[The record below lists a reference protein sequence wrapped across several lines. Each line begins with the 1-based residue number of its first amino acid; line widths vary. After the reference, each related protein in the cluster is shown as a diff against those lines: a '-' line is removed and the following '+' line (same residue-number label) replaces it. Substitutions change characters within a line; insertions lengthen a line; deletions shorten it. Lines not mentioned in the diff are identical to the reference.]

1 MAAFAYK
8 AVSARGKNSSGV
20 LEGDNAR
27 QVRQQLREKGLIPL
41 EVEQV
46 AERSQEGGKGFS
58 FSLFKPRISAS
69 DLALLTRQLATL
81 VESALPVEEALLA
94 VAEQCEKPR
103 QKNMMMAV
111 RSKVVE
117 GHGLAMAVRSKVV
130 EGHGLADALAEFPS
144 VFDEL
149 FRAMVAA
156 GEKSGHLDT
165 VLNRLADYTERR
177 QQTRSQITQAMV
189 YPFLMPFFA
198 MGIVLL
204 LLTVVV
210 PKIVGQFDHMGQDL
224 PGITQFLISVS
235 TWLQDYGLLLL
246 VALGILM
253 VIVQRL
259 LQQKHIKLRYHKAL
273 LRVPLIGKVSRG
285 LNTARFARTLSILSA
300 SAVPLL
306 EAMRIS
312 GDVLENQHIKNQV
325 ADAAVNVKEGSS
337 LRAALDNTKMFPP
350 MMMHMIASGEKSG
363 ELQQMLS
370 RAADN
375 QDREFEALIGVS
387 LKVFEPLLIVSM
399 AGIVLFIVLAILQP
413 ILALNNMVN
422 I

>member
-8 AVSARGKNSSGV
+8 ALNAKGKNANGV

-27 QVRQQLREKGLIPL
+27 QVRQQLREQGLIPL

-46 AERSQEGGKGFS
+46 AERAQNDGKGAA

-94 VAEQCEKPR
+94 VAEQSEKPR

-117 GHGLAMAVRSKVV
+117 GHGLA
-130 EGHGLADALAEFPS
+130 DAMAEFPS
-144 VFDEL
+144 VFDDL
-149 FRAMVAA
+149 YRAMVAA

-177 QQTRSQITQAMV
+177 QQTRSQISQALI
-189 YPFLMPFFA
+189 YPSLMLFFA
-198 MGIVLL
+198 IGIIVMLM
-204 LLTVVV
+204 TFVV
-210 PKIVGQFDHMGQDL
+210 PKIVGQFTKTGQEL
-224 PGITQFLISVS
+224 PLITRILIATSE
-235 TWLQDYGLLLL
+235 WLQNYGLFLFIAIVLLIVIIRRLLRQKHMKLRFHQLLL
-246 VALGILM
+246 
-253 VIVQRL
+253 
-259 LQQKHIKLRYHKAL
+259 KL
-273 LRVPLIGKVSRG
+273 PLIGRVSRG
-285 LNTARFARTLSILSA
+285 MNTARFARTLSILSA

-325 ADAAVNVKEGSS
+325 SDAAVNVKEGSS

-363 ELQQMLS
+363 ELQQMLA

-399 AGIVLFIVLAILQP
+399 AGIVLFIVMAILQP

>member
-8 AVSARGKNSSGV
+8 AINAKGKNTSGV

-27 QVRQQLREKGLIPL
+27 QIRQQLREKGLVPM

-46 AERSQEGGKGFS
+46 AEKGSGSSSGGLQ
-58 FSLFKPRISAS
+58 LFKRRISAS

-81 VESALPVEEALLA
+81 IESALPIEEALLA
-94 VAEQCEKPR
+94 VAEQSEKTR

-117 GHGLAMAVRSKVV
+117 GHT
-130 EGHGLADALAEFPS
+130 LADALAEFPS
-144 VFDEL
+144 VFDDL

-177 QQTRSQITQAMV
+177 QQTRSQIIQALI
-189 YPFLMPFFA
+189 YPAIMMFFA
-198 MGIVLL
+198 MMIVVV

-224 PGITQFLISVS
+224 PTITTVLISVS
-235 TWLQDYGLLLL
+235 EWMQQYGLYLL
-246 VALGILM
+246 VAIMLL
-253 VIVQRL
+253 IVLFQRL
-259 LQQKHIKLRYHKAL
+259 VQQPAIKLRYHRFML
-273 LRVPLIGKVSRG
+273 NLPLVGKVARG
-285 LNTARFARTLSILSA
+285 LNTARFARTLSILTA

-306 EAMRIS
+306 ESMRIS
-312 GDVLENQHIKNQV
+312 TDVLQNVYIKERISE
-325 ADAAVNVKEGSS
+325 AAVNVKEGSS
-337 LRAALDNTKMFPP
+337 LRAALDNTKIFPP
-350 MMMHMIASGEKSG
+350 MMMHMIASGERSG

-370 RAADN
+370 RSADN

-387 LKVFEPLLIVSM
+387 LKVFEPVLIVSM
-399 AGIVLFIVLAILQP
+399 AAVVLFIVMAIIQP

-422 I
+422 V

>member
-8 AVSARGKNSSGV
+8 AIDKSGRNKSGV
-20 LEGDNAR
+20 MEGDNAR
-27 QVRQQLREKGLIPL
+27 QVRQQLREQSLMPL

-46 AERSQEGGKGFS
+46 ADKERRSQSGL
-58 FSLFKPRISAS
+58 SLFKPRISPS

-81 VESALPVEEALLA
+81 VEASLPIEEALLA

-117 GHGLAMAVRSKVV
+117 GHGLADSM
-130 EGHGLADALAEFPS
+130 AEFPY
-144 VFDEL
+144 VFDTL
-149 FRAMVAA
+149 YRAMVAA

-165 VLNRLADYTERR
+165 VLNRLADYTEKR
-177 QQTRSQITQAMV
+177 QQTRSQITQAAI
-189 YPFLMPFFA
+189 YPMLMMFFA
-198 MGIVLL
+198 MAIVIL

-224 PGITQFLISVS
+224 PTITKVMIAISD
-235 TWLQDYGLLLL
+235 WLRDYGLFLGL
-246 VALGILM
+246 VIALSIVVMNRVLM
-253 VIVQRL
+253 QPAM
-259 LQQKHIKLRYHKAL
+259 KLRYHRFIL
-273 LRVPLIGKVSRG
+273 TMPLIGKVSRG
-285 LNTARFARTLSILSA
+285 LNTARFARTLSILTS

-306 EAMRIS
+306 ESMKIS
-312 GDVLENQHIKNQV
+312 SDVLENLHIKGTINE
-325 ADAAVNVKEGSS
+325 AAINVKEGSS
-337 LRAALDNTKMFPP
+337 LRASLDNTKMFPP
-350 MMMHMIASGEKSG
+350 MMMHMIASGERSG
-363 ELQQMLS
+363 ELQQMLG

-375 QDREFEALIGVS
+375 QDREFEALVGVS
-387 LKVFEPLLIVSM
+387 LKVFEPVLIVTM
-399 AGIVLFIVLAILQP
+399 AAVVLFIVMAILQP

>member
-1 MAAFAYK
+1 MAAFAFK
-8 AVSARGKNSSGV
+8 AVNARGKNTNGV

-46 AERSQEGGKGFS
+46 AERTQSEGKGLS

-117 GHGLAMAVRSKVV
+117 GHGLA
-130 EGHGLADALAEFPS
+130 DALGQFPS

-149 FRAMVAA
+149 YRAMVAA

-177 QQTRSQITQAMV
+177 QQTRSQITQAMI
-189 YPFLMPFFA
+189 YPSLMLFFA

-224 PGITQFLISVS
+224 PAITQFLISVS
-235 TWLQDYGLLLL
+235 TWLQNYGLF
-246 VALGILM
+246 M
-253 VIVQRL
+253 
-259 LQQKHIKLRYHKAL
+259 
-273 LRVPLIGKVSRG
+273 LIG
-285 LNTARFARTLSILSA
+285 I
-300 SAVPLL
+300 AVLVV
-306 EAMRIS
+306 I
-312 GDVLENQHIKNQV
+312 I
-325 ADAAVNVKEGSS
+325 
-337 LRAALDNTKMFPP
+337 
-350 MMMHMIASGEKSG
+350 
-363 ELQQMLS
+363 
-370 RAADN
+370 
-375 QDREFEALIGVS
+375 
-387 LKVFEPLLIVSM
+387 
-399 AGIVLFIVLAILQP
+399 
-413 ILALNNMVN
+413 
-422 I
+422 

>member
-1 MAAFAYK
+1 MPAFAYK
-8 AVSARGKNSSGV
+8 AVNNRGRNIQGV

-27 QVRQQLREKGLIPL
+27 QARQQLREKGLIPI

-46 AERSQEGGKGFS
+46 VERNQHNNQGFLNA
-58 FSLFKPRISAS
+58 LFKPRISAS

-81 VESALPVEEALLA
+81 VESALPIEEALLA
-94 VAEQCEKPR
+94 VGEQCEKPR

-117 GHGLAMAVRSKVV
+117 GRGLA
-130 EGHGLADALAEFPS
+130 EALSEFPS
-144 VFDEL
+144 VFDDL
-149 FRAMVAA
+149 YRAMVAA

-177 QQTRSQITQAMV
+177 QQTRSQITQAMI
-189 YPFLMPFFA
+189 YPSLMLFFA

-224 PGITQFLISVS
+224 PGITQFLIAVS
-235 TWLQDYGLLLL
+235 TWLQNYGIFML
-246 VALGILM
+246 VAIAVLI
-253 VIVQRL
+253 VIAQRL
-259 LQQKHIKLRYHKAL
+259 LQQKAMKLRYHRVL
-273 LRVPLIGKVSRG
+273 LKLPLLGRVSRG

-306 EAMRIS
+306 DAMRIS

-325 ADAAVNVKEGSS
+325 ADAAINVKEGSS

-363 ELQQMLS
+363 ELQSMLA

-387 LKVFEPLLIVSM
+387 LKVFEPLLIVTM
-399 AGIVLFIVLAILQP
+399 AGIVLFIVMAILQP

>member
-8 AVSARGKNSSGV
+8 AIDKSGKNKSGV

-27 QVRQQLREKGLIPL
+27 QIRQQLREKHLIPL

-46 AERSQEGGKGFS
+46 TEKERQSAKQ
-58 FSLFKPRISAS
+58 FSLFKPKISAS

-81 VESALPVEEALLA
+81 VESSLPIEEALMA
-94 VAEQCEKPR
+94 VAQQSERPR

-117 GHGLAMAVRSKVV
+117 GYN
-130 EGHGLADALAEFPS
+130 LADAMAEFPH

-165 VLNRLADYTERR
+165 VLNRLADYTEKR

-189 YPFLMPFFA
+189 YPTLMMFFA
-198 MGIVLL
+198 MGIVIL

-224 PGITQFLISVS
+224 PTITKVLISVS
-235 TWLQDYGLLLL
+235 EWMQNYGLLLI
-246 VALGILM
+246 VIFALLA
-253 VIVQRL
+253 VVLSRV
-259 LQQKHIKLRYHKAL
+259 LQQPTMKKRYHHFILGLPL
-273 LRVPLIGKVSRG
+273 LGKVSKG
-285 LNTARFARTLSILSA
+285 LNTARFARTLSILTS
-300 SAVPLL
+300 SSVPLL
-306 EAMRIS
+306 ESMKIS
-312 GDVLENQHIKNQV
+312 SDVLANLYIRDEVKG
-325 ADAAVNVKEGSS
+325 ASVNVKEGSS
-337 LRAALDNTKMFPP
+337 LRAALERTKMFPP
-350 MMMHMIASGEKSG
+350 MMMHMIASGERSG
-363 ELQQMLS
+363 ELTQMLG

-375 QDREFEALIGVS
+375 QDREFESLVGVS

-399 AGIVLFIVLAILQP
+399 AGIVLFIVMAILQP

-422 I
+422 L

>member
-8 AVSARGKNSSGV
+8 AINAKGKNTSGV

-27 QVRQQLREKGLIPL
+27 QIRQQLREKGLVPL
-41 EVEQV
+41 DVEQV
-46 AERSQEGGKGFS
+46 AEKSNGSSRGGWQ
-58 FSLFKPRISAS
+58 LFKPRISAS

-81 VESALPVEEALLA
+81 IESALPIEEALLA
-94 VAEQCEKPR
+94 VAEQSEKTR

-117 GHGLAMAVRSKVV
+117 GHT
-130 EGHGLADALAEFPS
+130 LADALGEFPS
-144 VFDEL
+144 VFDDL

-177 QQTRSQITQAMV
+177 QQTRSQIIQALI
-189 YPFLMPFFA
+189 YPAIMMFFA
-198 MGIVLL
+198 MMIVVV

-224 PGITQFLISVS
+224 PTITTVLIGISEWMQN
-235 TWLQDYGLLLL
+235 YGLYLLL
-246 VALGILM
+246 GIMLL
-253 VIVQRL
+253 IVLFQRL
-259 LQQKHIKLRYHKAL
+259 VQQPALKLRYHQFMLKL
-273 LRVPLIGKVSRG
+273 PLIGKVARG
-285 LNTARFARTLSILSA
+285 LNTARFARTLSILTA

-306 EAMRIS
+306 ESMRIAT
-312 GDVLENQHIKNQV
+312 DVLQNKYIK
-325 ADAAVNVKEGSS
+325 ARISEAAINVKEGSS
-337 LRAALDNTKMFPP
+337 LRAALDNTKIFPP
-350 MMMHMIASGEKSG
+350 MMMHMIASGERSG

-370 RAADN
+370 RSADN

-387 LKVFEPLLIVSM
+387 LKVFEPVLIVSM
-399 AGIVLFIVLAILQP
+399 AAVVLFIVMAIIQP

-422 I
+422 V

>member
-8 AVSARGKNSSGV
+8 AINTSGRNKNGV

-27 QVRQQLREKGLIPL
+27 QIRQQLREQGLIPL

-46 AERSQEGGKGFS
+46 AEKERRATSS

-81 VESALPVEEALLA
+81 VESALPIEEALLA
-94 VAEQCEKPR
+94 VAEQSEKPR

-117 GHGLAMAVRSKVV
+117 GHGLA
-130 EGHGLADALAEFPS
+130 DAMGEFPH

-149 FRAMVAA
+149 YRAMVAA

-177 QQTRSQITQAMV
+177 QQTRSQITQAMI
-189 YPFLMPFFA
+189 YPSLMMFFA
-198 MGIVLL
+198 MAIVLL

-210 PKIVGQFDHMGQDL
+210 PKIVSQFDHMGQDL
-224 PGITQFLISVS
+224 PTITQILISVS
-235 TWLQDYGLLLL
+235 TWLQEYGIALALVIAILVLLL
-246 VALGILM
+246 
-253 VIVQRL
+253 QRL
-259 LQQKHIKLRYHKAL
+259 LQQPVMKKRYHKFIL
-273 LRVPLIGKVSRG
+273 TLPLIGRVSRG
-285 LNTARFARTLSILSA
+285 LNTARFARTLSILTA

-306 EAMRIS
+306 ESMRIS
-312 GDVLENQHIKNQV
+312 SDVLQNLHIKEAV
-325 ADAAVNVKEGSS
+325 GEAAVNVKEGSS
-337 LRAALDNTKMFPP
+337 LRASLDKTKMFPP

-363 ELQQMLS
+363 ELQQMLA

-387 LKVFEPLLIVSM
+387 LKVFEPILIVSM
-399 AGIVLFIVLAILQP
+399 AVIVLFIVMAILQP

-422 I
+422 V

>member
-8 AVSARGKNSSGV
+8 AVNARGKNTNGV

-46 AERSQEGGKGFS
+46 AERAQSEGKGLS

-117 GHGLAMAVRSKVV
+117 GHGLA
-130 EGHGLADALAEFPS
+130 DALAQFPS

-149 FRAMVAA
+149 YRAMVAA

-177 QQTRSQITQAMV
+177 QQTPIANAVFCNGYRVAIVNGGSAQNCGAVRSHGARPPGH
-189 YPFLMPFFA
+189 YP
-198 MGIVLL
+198 
-204 LLTVVV
+204 
-210 PKIVGQFDHMGQDL
+210 
-224 PGITQFLISVS
+224 VS
-235 TWLQDYGLLLL
+235 NFCQYL
-246 VALGILM
+246 AA
-253 VIVQRL
+253 
-259 LQQKHIKLRYHKAL
+259 KLRPVHAYWYWCANCHYSARVTTKAHETAL
-273 LRVPLIGKVSRG
+273 PQSAVNLAIDRPGVSR
-285 LNTARFARTLSILSA
+285 A
-300 SAVPLL
+300 
-306 EAMRIS
+306 
-312 GDVLENQHIKNQV
+312 
-325 ADAAVNVKEGSS
+325 
-337 LRAALDNTKMFPP
+337 
-350 MMMHMIASGEKSG
+350 
-363 ELQQMLS
+363 
-370 RAADN
+370 
-375 QDREFEALIGVS
+375 
-387 LKVFEPLLIVSM
+387 
-399 AGIVLFIVLAILQP
+399 
-413 ILALNNMVN
+413 
-422 I
+422 

>member
-8 AVSARGKNSSGV
+8 AINAKGKNTSGV

-27 QVRQQLREKGLIPL
+27 QIRQQLREKGLVPM

-46 AERSQEGGKGFS
+46 AEKSSGSSSGGLQ
-58 FSLFKPRISAS
+58 LFKPRISAS

-81 VESALPVEEALLA
+81 IESALPIEEALLA
-94 VAEQCEKPR
+94 VAEQSEKTR

-117 GHGLAMAVRSKVV
+117 GHT
-130 EGHGLADALAEFPS
+130 LADALAEFPS
-144 VFDEL
+144 VFDDL

-177 QQTRSQITQAMV
+177 QQTRSQIIQALI
-189 YPFLMPFFA
+189 YPAIMMFFA
-198 MGIVLL
+198 MMIVVV

-224 PGITQFLISVS
+224 PTITTVLISVS
-235 TWLQDYGLLLL
+235 EWMQQYGLYLL
-246 VALGILM
+246 VAIMLL
-253 VIVQRL
+253 IVLFQRL
-259 LQQKHIKLRYHKAL
+259 VQQPALKLRYHRFMLKLPL
-273 LRVPLIGKVSRG
+273 LGKVARG
-285 LNTARFARTLSILSA
+285 LNTARFARTLSILTA

-306 EAMRIS
+306 ESMRIS
-312 GDVLENQHIKNQV
+312 TDVLQNVYIKERISE
-325 ADAAVNVKEGSS
+325 AAVNVKEGSS
-337 LRAALDNTKMFPP
+337 LRAALDNTKIFPP
-350 MMMHMIASGEKSG
+350 MMMHMIASGERSG

-370 RAADN
+370 RSADN

-387 LKVFEPLLIVSM
+387 LKVFEPVLIVSM
-399 AGIVLFIVLAILQP
+399 AAVVLFIVMAIIQP

-422 I
+422 V

>member
-8 AVSARGKNSSGV
+8 AIDKSGKNKSGV

-27 QVRQQLREKGLIPL
+27 QIRQQLREKQLIPL

-46 AERSQEGGKGFS
+46 AEKERQSAKQ
-58 FSLFKPRISAS
+58 FSLFKPKISAS

-81 VESALPVEEALLA
+81 VESALPIEEALMA
-94 VAEQCEKPR
+94 VAQQSEKPR

-117 GHGLAMAVRSKVV
+117 GYN
-130 EGHGLADALAEFPS
+130 LADAMAEFPH

-165 VLNRLADYTERR
+165 VLNRLADYTEKR

-189 YPFLMPFFA
+189 YPTLMMFFA
-198 MGIVLL
+198 MGIVIL

-224 PGITQFLISVS
+224 PTITKVLISVS
-235 TWLQDYGLLLL
+235 EWMQNYGLLLI
-246 VALGILM
+246 VIFALLGVVLSR
-253 VIVQRL
+253 V
-259 LQQKHIKLRYHKAL
+259 LQQPAMKKRYHHFILGLPL
-273 LRVPLIGKVSRG
+273 LGKVSKG
-285 LNTARFARTLSILSA
+285 LNTARFARTLSILTS
-300 SAVPLL
+300 SSVPLL
-306 EAMRIS
+306 ESMKIS
-312 GDVLENQHIKNQV
+312 SDVLTNLYIRDEVKG
-325 ADAAVNVKEGSS
+325 ASVNVKEGSS
-337 LRAALDNTKMFPP
+337 LRAALERTKMFPP
-350 MMMHMIASGEKSG
+350 MMMHMIASGERSG
-363 ELQQMLS
+363 ELTQMLG

-375 QDREFEALIGVS
+375 QDREFESLVGVS

-399 AGIVLFIVLAILQP
+399 AGIVLFIVMAILQP

-422 I
+422 L

>member
-8 AVSARGKNSSGV
+8 ALNASGRNASGV

-27 QVRQQLREKGLIPL
+27 QVRQQLREQGLIPL

-46 AERSQEGGKGFS
+46 AERSKGGKHS
-58 FSLFKPRISAS
+58 FTFFKPRVSAAE
-69 DLALLTRQLATL
+69 LALMTRQLATL
-81 VESALPVEEALLA
+81 VESALPIEEALLA
-94 VAEQCEKPR
+94 VAEQSEKPR

-117 GHGLAMAVRSKVV
+117 GHGLA
-130 EGHGLADALAEFPS
+130 DALGEFPS

-149 FRAMVAA
+149 YRAMVAA

-177 QQTRSQITQAMV
+177 QQTRSQIIQAMI
-189 YPFLMPFFA
+189 YPSLMMFFA
-198 MGIVLL
+198 LAIVIL

-210 PKIVGQFDHMGQDL
+210 PKIVGQFDNMGQEL
-224 PGITQFLISVS
+224 PTITQVLIAIS
-235 TWLQDYGLLLL
+235 TFVQDYGLVMFALVILLA
-246 VALGILM
+246 V
-253 VIVQRL
+253 VIRQV
-259 LQQKHIKLRYHKAL
+259 LQQPAMKLRFHQLILKL
-273 LRVPLIGKVSRG
+273 PLIGKVSRG

-312 GDVLENQHIKNQV
+312 SDVLENQHIKNQV
-325 ADAAVNVKEGSS
+325 SEAAVNVKEGSS
-337 LRAALDNTKMFPP
+337 LRAALDKTKMFPP

-363 ELQQMLS
+363 DLQQMLA

-375 QDREFEALIGVS
+375 QDREFESLISVS

-422 I
+422 M